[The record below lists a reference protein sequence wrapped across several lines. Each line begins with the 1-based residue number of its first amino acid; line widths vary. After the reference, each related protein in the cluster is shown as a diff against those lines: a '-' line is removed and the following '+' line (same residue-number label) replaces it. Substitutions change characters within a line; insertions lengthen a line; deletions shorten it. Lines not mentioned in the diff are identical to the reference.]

1 VFAPK
6 LGPPGT
12 GVLIEVFAVNPIV
25 KASLIGMGMGA
36 ALGIVP
42 GLFSAIV
49 GHFVPL
55 LRADIGISN
64 TSSVLIY
71 LGILIG
77 GAAGS
82 IVGALAATEE
92 AEEADVEPVKP
103 GK

>member
-1 VFAPK
+1 M
-6 LGPPGT
+6 
-12 GVLIEVFAVNPIV
+12 NPIV
-25 KASLIGMGMGA
+25 KPSLIGMGMGA
-36 ALGIVP
+36 ALGILP

-49 GHFVPL
+49 GNFVPFV
-55 LRADIGISN
+55 RADIGISN

-71 LGILIG
+71 FGILIG

-92 AEEADVEPVKP
+92 TADAESVPP